1 MQKLL
6 LDRSFGQNLKRIR
19 NSCNMSQADVAR
31 ELQLLGRS
39 ISVTQYGHIEQG
51 RANIFVSDL
60 VLLQRIFKVDYSE
73 FFKDLVP

>member
-1 MQKLL
+1 MAKILV
-6 LDRSFGQNLKRIR
+6 DARFGCNLKQIR
-19 NSCNMSQADVAR
+19 MSCDMSQADVIR
-31 ELQLLGRS
+31 ELNLMGRS

-51 RANIFVSDL
+51 RANIFATDL

>member
-6 LDRSFGQNLKRIR
+6 QDRSFGQNLKRIR
-19 NSCNMSQADVAR
+19 KSRGMSQSDVAR
-31 ELQLLGRS
+31 ELQLLGRN

-60 VLLQRIFKVDYSE
+60 VLLQRIFRVDYSE

>member
-1 MQKLL
+1 MPKILV
-6 LDRSFGQNLKRIR
+6 DNRFGQNLKQLRT
-19 NSCNMSQADVAR
+19 SCNMSQADVVR
-31 ELQLLGRS
+31 ELNLMGRS

-51 RANIFVSDL
+51 RANIFATDL

>member
-6 LDRSFGQNLKRIR
+6 QDGSFGQNLKRIR

-31 ELQLLGRS
+31 ELQLLGRN

-51 RANIFVSDL
+51 RANLFVSDL

-73 FFKDLVP
+73 FFKDLAP

>member
-1 MQKLL
+1 MAKILV
-6 LDRSFGQNLKRIR
+6 DNRFGQNLKQLRT
-19 NSCNMSQADVAR
+19 SCNMSQADVVR
-31 ELQLLGRS
+31 ELNLMGRR

-51 RANIFVSDL
+51 RANIFATDL